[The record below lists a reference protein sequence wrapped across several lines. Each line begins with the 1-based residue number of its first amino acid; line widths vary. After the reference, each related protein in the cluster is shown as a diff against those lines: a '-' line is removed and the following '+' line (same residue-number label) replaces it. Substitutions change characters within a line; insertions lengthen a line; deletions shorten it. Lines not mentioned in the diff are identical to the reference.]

1 MCCVAI
7 KQQLKQPLSQG
18 LIDSKINHYV
28 PEIILRL
35 VEIFDP
41 EKIFL
46 FGSYAWGIPN
56 KDSDLDLLVIVS
68 HHEKPPHQRATIAY
82 TGLRDIPFPLDIL
95 VKTRSEFENF

>member
-46 FGSYAWGIPN
+46 FGSYALGIPN
-56 KDSDLDLLVIVS
+56 KV
-68 HHEKPPHQRATIAY
+68 
-82 TGLRDIPFPLDIL
+82 
-95 VKTRSEFENF
+95 

>member
-1 MCCVAI
+1 MARKRLKAIVLLQWVSASHQRMCRVAI

-46 FGSYAWGIPN
+46 FGSYALGIPN
-56 KDSDLDLLVIVS
+56 KV
-68 HHEKPPHQRATIAY
+68 
-82 TGLRDIPFPLDIL
+82 
-95 VKTRSEFENF
+95 